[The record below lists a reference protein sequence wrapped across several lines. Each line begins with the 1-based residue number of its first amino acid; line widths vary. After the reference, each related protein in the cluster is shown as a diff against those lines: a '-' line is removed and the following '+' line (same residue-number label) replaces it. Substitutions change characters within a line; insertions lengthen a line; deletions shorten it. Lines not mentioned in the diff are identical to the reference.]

1 MKSRNG
7 VLTVIF
13 LMWRNLK
20 IEILILLGSI
30 ILTIFNR
37 VPIDIL
43 TLIFDYLS
51 FDHIVEFSSI
61 STGIYVTVMTI
72 IATSFI
78 SATPQILKSNLDK
91 TITTVF
97 VFGLIENILVIIFSI
112 FHELLYRNVIFIAFL
127 GIFTASIITFI
138 KLVIF
143 VVLLFSCNMDNMA
156 TELDEQERHKET
168 IVNLLADIKLG
179 IDKHNK
185 K

>member
-1 MKSRNG
+1 MKSKNG
-7 VLTVIF
+7 VPTVAF
-13 LMWRNLK
+13 LIWRNLK
-20 IEILILLGSI
+20 IEIIILLGSI

-43 TLIFDYLS
+43 TLIFQSLS

-61 STGIYVTVMTI
+61 STGIYITVMTI

-78 SATPQILKSNLDK
+78 SATPKILKSNLDK
-91 TITTVF
+91 AITTVF
-97 VFGLIENILVIIFSI
+97 VVGLIENMLVIIFSI
-112 FHELLYRNVIFIAFL
+112 CHELLDGNVIFITFL
-127 GIFTASIITFI
+127 GIFIASIITFI

-156 TELDEQERHKET
+156 TELDEQERHKEI